1 MGMIYEVGH
10 VPFTKILE
18 FNLGLLSLNFKGGG
32 GSREG

>member
-18 FNLGLLSLNFKGGG
+18 LNLGLVNQNFNYN
-32 GSREG
+32 